1 MRFRGVRV
9 DVQKAHTMKQ
19 ELAQQENKLIQ
30 EVKKAT
36 GIDTQIW
43 AARSIAQVF
52 DKLKLD
58 YDRTE
63 KTQAPS
69 FTKNF
74 LQNHHHPL
82 VKKIAQ
88 AREIN
93 KALIRGP
100 RSLFLAGI
108 CCKFG
113 FEYENLPVTVPPLS
127 ERN

>member
-19 ELAQQENKLIQ
+19 ELAQQEDKLIQ

-36 GIDTQIW
+36 GIETQIW

-63 KTQAPS
+63 KTSAPS

-74 LQNHHHPL
+74 LQNHPHPL
-82 VKKIAQ
+82 AHQ
-88 AREIN
+88 TLS
-93 KALIRGP
+93 LIH
-100 RSLFLAGI
+100 I
-108 CCKFG
+108 
-113 FEYENLPVTVPPLS
+113 S
-127 ERN
+127 EPTRPY